1 MAHALDLTLERSL
14 VAATLDCLHRRACE
28 GVAPPAHQRLRR
40 AAEALDEA
48 RAELEHLSRE
58 DTPPDEEGVSLVQPA

>member
-14 VAATLDCLHRRACE
+14 VVATLDCLHRRARE
-28 GVAPPAHQRLRR
+28 GVAPPAHLRLQR

-48 RAELEHLSRE
+48 RAELECLSRE
-58 DTPPDEEGVSLVQPA
+58 DTPPDEEGVSLCQPA